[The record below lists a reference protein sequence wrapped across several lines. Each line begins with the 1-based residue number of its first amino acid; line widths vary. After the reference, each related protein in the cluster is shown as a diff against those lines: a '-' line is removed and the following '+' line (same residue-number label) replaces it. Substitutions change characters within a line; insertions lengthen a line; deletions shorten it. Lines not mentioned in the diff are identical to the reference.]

1 MHDFKNVRTSYVVG
15 PFSTKVDGDCLP
27 GDDGDVAYVA
37 SVAPGQR
44 LKDEDHLQIDNGRVE
59 IGRH

>member
-1 MHDFKNVRTSYVVG
+1 MEG
-15 PFSTKVDGDCLP
+15 PFSTKVDGDGLP

-37 SVAPGQR
+37 AVAPSQR
-44 LKDEDHLQIDNGRVE
+44 LKDEDHLQIDNESIE

>member
-1 MHDFKNVRTSYVVG
+1 MWIVEG
-15 PFSTKVDGDCLP
+15 PFSSTEVDGDCLT

-37 SVAPGQR
+37 AVAPSQR
-44 LKDEDHLQIDNGRVE
+44 LKDENHLQIDNGSIK

>member
-1 MHDFKNVRTSYVVG
+1 MEG
-15 PFSTKVDGDCLP
+15 PCSTKIDGDGLP

-37 SVAPGQR
+37 AVAPGQR
-44 LKDEDHLQIDNGRVE
+44 LQDEDHLQIDNGSIE